1 MFMLNKIYLNL
12 NLNQFSWLLNKHK
25 LYEKLRIRNRG
36 FEIPNHLTKDSNPDS
51 NPMCYISKGFESSP
65 RIRTHP
71 CLCYASCLP
80 PYLMITVITLW
91 FCLDIFQSYGQGK
104 QEWGVHSTP
113 ASNQKEMSA
122 EP

>member
-51 NPMCYISKGFESSP
+51 NPMCYISKGFESAESESGFGFGP
-65 RIRTHP
+65 IP
-71 CLCYASCLP
+71 GLIDCYLSDRGL
-80 PYLMITVITLW
+80 
-91 FCLDIFQSYGQGK
+91 
-104 QEWGVHSTP
+104 
-113 ASNQKEMSA
+113 NQAKANHIYVML
-122 EP
+122 

>member
-51 NPMCYISKGFESSP
+51 NPMCYISKGFESGFESSSN
-65 RIRTHP
+65 RIRIVVQRGVDLLVFLTHP
-71 CLCYASCLP
+71 CLICVTS
-80 PYLMITVITLW
+80 
-91 FCLDIFQSYGQGK
+91 FCFTNFTNFED
-104 QEWGVHSTP
+104 GV
-113 ASNQKEMSA
+113 
-122 EP
+122 

>member
-36 FEIPNHLTKDSNPDS
+36 FEIPNHLTKDSNP
-51 NPMCYISKGFESSP
+51 MCYISKGFESGFESSSNRIRIRRIRIRI

-71 CLCYASCLP
+71 CREHA
-80 PYLMITVITLW
+80 
-91 FCLDIFQSYGQGK
+91 K
-104 QEWGVHSTP
+104 
-113 ASNQKEMSA
+113 
-122 EP
+122 